1 MSDAITAP
9 DPEELK
15 KLVQLRISGEISEEE
30 FAKANR
36 STFDD
41 SDTPEISSTAANAAD
56 RRSAQSV
63 DSGDKLAC
71 FLHVSQLLGYL
82 LPLAGLLLPVIIWF
96 VFKQKHAQLGE
107 HIRNVFNWL
116 ITAIIFALGLGILA
130 MTPLAPLA
138 LLGIFALVLAGVIFP
153 IIAGIKA
160 FGGEVW
166 DYPLAFKI
174 F

>member
-15 KLVQLRISGEISEEE
+15 KLVQLRIAGEISKEE

-36 STFDD
+36 TDFDE
-41 SDTPEISSTAANAAD
+41 SDTAEIDNLSDSVAN
-56 RRSAQSV
+56 RRTAQSV

-71 FLHVSQLLGYL
+71 VLHVSQLLGYL

-116 ITAIIFALGLGILA
+116 ITAIIFAVGLGILA

-138 LLGIFALVLAGVIFP
+138 LAGIFALVLAGIAFP
-153 IIAGIKA
+153 IIAGVKA